1 MEMGQ
6 DGGRE
11 LPVKV
16 YLPPRHGMYCNNLIS
31 CINEEIT
38 HEQ

>member
-1 MEMGQ
+1 METGQ

-16 YLPPRHGMYCNNLIS
+16 YLPPPHGMHCNNLIS
-31 CINEEIT
+31 CINEEMT
-38 HEQ
+38 PKQ